1 MLIPWGAV
9 RALVVAVVIALP
21 LLKVV
26 RSDKKLT
33 WTTAILLGSWLTAIA
48 VILLGDVPS
57 RLLYYFDE
65 QHSAL
70 SERFSFLQ
78 WWEGDVGGNPGYQLV
93 ADVVANSV
101 QGMFFVM
108 LAAGAYFWGEKHRRE
123 GKF

>member
-21 LLKVV
+21 LVRVV

-33 WTTAILLGSWLTAIA
+33 WTTAVLLGSWLTAIA

-70 SERFSFLQ
+70 AERFSFLQ